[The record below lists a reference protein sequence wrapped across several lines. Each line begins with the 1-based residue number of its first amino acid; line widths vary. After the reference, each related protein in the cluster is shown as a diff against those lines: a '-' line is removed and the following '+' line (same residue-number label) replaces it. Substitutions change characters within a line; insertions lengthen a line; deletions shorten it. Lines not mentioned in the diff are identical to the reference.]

1 MKIHKKSAFADNV
14 VGAKC
19 PGYFKSIAQKD
30 YSPQQKL
37 NLDEICLKFR

>member
-1 MKIHKKSAFADNV
+1 VKIHKKSAFADTM

-37 NLDEICLKFR
+37 KLYEIGLKFR